1 MRAGD
6 VAAHM
11 ELEKNRGYWRAK
23 GFERKAAELAL
34 TRGEDVIRKERGR
47 WCLYEAQ
54 RGRVKAEPMLY
65 TLLKT
70 TI

>member
-1 MRAGD
+1 MRTND

-23 GFERKAAELAL
+23 GFERKACDLAL
-34 TRGEDVIRKERGR
+34 TRGDDVIRKERGR

>member
-1 MRAGD
+1 MRTSD
-6 VAAHM
+6 VAVHL

-23 GFERKAAELAL
+23 GYERKATDLTL

>member
-6 VAAHM
+6 VATHI

-23 GFERKAAELAL
+23 GFERKADDLKL